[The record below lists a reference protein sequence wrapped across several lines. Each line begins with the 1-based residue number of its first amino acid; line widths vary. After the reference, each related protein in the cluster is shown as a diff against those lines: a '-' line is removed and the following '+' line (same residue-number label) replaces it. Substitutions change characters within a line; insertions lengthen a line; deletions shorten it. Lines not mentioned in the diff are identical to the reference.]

1 MKILVPMDGS
11 ESALRALEQAIRR
24 VSGSNGEIRLLNV
37 QLPIP
42 SSVSDFVGSGSVQ
55 DYYREEGEKALDAAR
70 ERLTGAGV
78 PHDADMRVGAIAET
92 IATDATEQGCDE
104 IVMGSRGLGTLSSM
118 LLGSVASRVLHLAK
132 VPVTIVK

>member
-24 VSGSNGEIRLLNV
+24 VSGGGGEIRLLNV

-42 SSVSDFVGSGSVQ
+42 SSVGDFVGSGSVQ
-55 DYYREEGEKALDAAR
+55 DYYREEGEKALGAAR
-70 ERLTGAGV
+70 ERLAGAGV
-78 PHDADMRVGAIAET
+78 AHAADMRVGAIAET
-92 IATDATEQGCDE
+92 IAADAAEQGCDD
-104 IVMGSRGLGTLSSM
+104 IVMGSRGLGSLSSM
-118 LLGSVASRVLHLAK
+118 LLGSVANRVLHLSQ